1 MRTSNPRRA
10 ASMADD
16 FGITPY
22 SIFADQRVERLDPDR
37 DPGSVMFFATIVSI
51 TNDHGLFNGS
61 ARGLSRF
68 LGVPADYIAGYLDKL
83 KAASLIEIYSV
94 VAVNGVPYVVGEI
107 VGFAAYAGQPKTR
120 KYAKLRRQS
129 EWPLRDGSFPD
140 YRRSGDDV
148 EHAGPDDMGD
158 ESRGGYRSDN
168 RQGAPR
174 TNRAPVTTL
183 SRSDGAPP
191 VNQSRTQPRT
201 DNAPNVHQSRNE
213 PDRAESTIPLDSACT
228 SRAPTVHQPRTE
240 HAPVMFPRIEEIQ
253 NQNETRGRASQPAP
267 SVYMQDQYAYEDRA
281 RQGGADANAPLV
293 GGRVLAPRTGVD
305 RHEQQ
310 EPPDGYSAPQP
321 TASPSSRAPA
331 EAPPDEPVA
340 PARDRA
346 RILADFEALKA
357 RVANPDAVPIRP
369 RAPDPLPK
377 LRLPWPSVEHETAAL
392 AAGRVFESRPGG
404 RRLQASLV
412 VLHGYATRPE
422 FLAHC
427 AAIAAQG
434 DAWAGW
440 EQGDAWD
447 GLAFMFGDGVPDS
460 IGPASSHER
469 PVLEVLPGG
478 AG

>member
-1 MRTSNPRRA
+1 MRTSKPRRA

-16 FGITPY
+16 FGAFPLDC
-22 SIFADQRVERLDPDR
+22 FEDERLDGAPLWAIHGFTVILGIADDHGRFDGRASALAGMWRCATAEAQELLDFLHERKLIDFYEVPGRGGVKTRIGEVVEFYSYRGHTRRRKNPSDRRVSSYPDR
-37 DPGSVMFFATIVSI
+37 NGECDRVRPHRPAPRPETTADRVPGDTSTGATDSRQRSDTTPTDSRQKGDDRATKGRVQSYPQDQPTAIGQHQGRREGDKGA
-51 TNDHGLFNGS
+51 TQGR
-61 ARGLSRF
+61 ARGDLEQRE
-68 LGVPADYIAGYLDKL
+68 
-83 KAASLIEIYSV
+83 IE
-94 VAVNGVPYVVGEI
+94 
-107 VGFAAYAGQPKTR
+107 
-120 KYAKLRRQS
+120 
-129 EWPLRDGSFPD
+129 
-140 YRRSGDDV
+140 
-148 EHAGPDDMGD
+148 
-158 ESRGGYRSDN
+158 
-168 RQGAPR
+168 
-174 TNRAPVTTL
+174 
-183 SRSDGAPP
+183 
-191 VNQSRTQPRT
+191 
-201 DNAPNVHQSRNE
+201 
-213 PDRAESTIPLDSACT
+213 
-228 SRAPTVHQPRTE
+228 TE
-240 HAPVMFPRIEEIQ
+240 TEK
-253 NQNETRGRASQPAP
+253 RGRASQPAP

-310 EPPDGYSAPQP
+310 EPPDGYSASQP
-321 TASPSSRAPA
+321 EASPSSRARA

-346 RILADFEALKA
+346 RIMADFEALKA